1 MTRSGGTPGL
11 GERELDVMEAL
22 WELEEGTVTEVQRRL
37 DARGYEAAYTT
48 VQTMLNRLVE
58 KGHAMREKDGRS
70 FCYRPALGKAAAVGR
85 AIGGLVERFF
95 GGSAGALA
103 QHLVESDL
111 DPAELDRLQRFL
123 EEERR
128 S

>member
-22 WELEEGTVTEVQRRL
+22 WELREGTVTEVQRRL

-70 FCYRPALGKAAAVGR
+70 FRYRPALGQAAAVGR

-95 GGSAGALA
+95 GGSAEALA
-103 QHLVESDL
+103 KHLVETDL